1 MQRSEINI
9 IWFKKDLRLQDHAPL
24 QTAIAQGLP
33 IILLYCF
40 EPSLMQHDDSDTRH
54 WRFTFQSL
62 HSMQQ
67 SLLKHNQY
75 LTIVHQEVIP
85 FLEKLQEKFIINSIF
100 SHEEIGNQL
109 TFNRDKQV
117 KFFTK
122 SKDINWYEFAT
133 NGITRGLKNRK
144 TFSAHWLQVMEAPTF
159 EVQLEKL
166 KTIQLTEQQKGHLHL
181 DQNITNPNNNFQ
193 PGGELAAQKYLTSFL
208 YERKKSYSKHISK
221 PLLSRKSCS
230 RISPYLAYG
239 NLSMKQVYQATLQA
253 KNITGDKHNLNF
265 FISRLH
271 WHCHFIQKFESECR
285 IEFQN
290 LNKGFDNIR
299 TEVDEALLAAWK
311 NGGTGYP
318 LVDACMQCVQQTG
331 YLNFRMR
338 SMLVSF
344 LTHHLWQPW
353 QAGVHHLAKLFLD
366 YEPGIH
372 YPQFQM
378 QAGTMGV
385 NIIRIYN
392 PVKQSQDH
400 DPDGIF
406 IKQWLPQLKDIPT
419 QFIHAPWLITALD
432 MDESKFKLGIHY
444 PKPIVNLEEAA
455 KHARERLW
463 AVRNSKKVK
472 ENNISILQ
480 KHTKRKTEK
489 EEPLQLFGSND

>member
-1 MQRSEINI
+1 MQRTEVNI
-9 IWFKKDLRLQDHAPL
+9 VWFKKDLRLQDHAPL
-24 QTAIAQGLP
+24 QAAIAQGFP
-33 IILLYCF
+33 IVLLYCF
-40 EPSLMQHDDSDTRH
+40 EPSVMQHEDSDTRH

-62 HSMQQ
+62 QSMQQ
-67 SLLKHNQY
+67 QLMKHNQH
-75 LTIVHQEVIP
+75 LNIVRQEFIP
-85 FLEKLQEKFIINSIF
+85 FLEKLQKQFIIKSIF

-109 TFNRDKQV
+109 TFNRDKLV
-117 KFFTK
+117 KKFTK
-122 SKDINWYEFAT
+122 SKGINWYEFAT
-133 NGITRGLKNRK
+133 NGITRGLKNRT
-144 TFSAHWLQVMEAPTF
+144 TFSSHWLQVMEVPIF

-166 KTIQLTEQQKGHLHL
+166 NTTKLSEEQLGHFQL
-181 DQNITNPNNNFQ
+181 DKDITNPNNNFQ
-193 PGGELAAQKYLTSFL
+193 PGGEPSAQKYLHSFL
-208 YERKKSYSKHISK
+208 YHRKNNYSKHISK

-230 RISPYLAYG
+230 RISPYLSYG

-271 WHCHFIQKFESECR
+271 WHCHFIQKLESECR
-285 IEFQN
+285 LEFQN
-290 LNKGFDNIR
+290 LNKGFNSIR
-299 TEVDEALLAAWK
+299 NATDETLLAAWK
-311 NGGTGYP
+311 NGATGYP
-318 LVDACMQCVQQTG
+318 LVDACMKCVQQTG

-385 NIIRIYN
+385 NTIRIYN

-406 IKQWLPQLKDIPT
+406 IKQWLQQLKNIPT
-419 QFIHAPWLITALD
+419 QFIHTPWLITSLD
-432 MDESKFKLGIHY
+432 MDENIFKLGVHY
-444 PKPIVNLEEAA
+444 PKPIIPLEEAA
-455 KHARERLW
+455 KHAREHLW
-463 AVRNSKKVK
+463 AVKNSKQVK
-472 ENNISILQ
+472 ENNTSILQ

-489 EEPLQLFGSND
+489 EEPLQLFCKND